1 MLVDGFARTDWKYFF
16 NLASGAQGW
25 QREDAEQEAGEGF
38 PAPRLVPFLGRR
50 CGRRGESVWHSKG
63 PLRLMLVTRY
73 GPLLAALTGD
83 TPVGG
88 GAPCMTPCAVRYPRD
103 RSMVRSPFWLP
114 QKDPRNTTKG
124 YLEPVLTMVCVLGVC
139 LAISVEQQSCRV
151 SRELLGAKRKPR
163 RAIRIAAGYRGEL
176 G

>member
-1 MLVDGFARTDWKYFF
+1 MIADLGEQRKASSTDDLHIHVSKSSLHATLESGNFEEARAAEPIAWTSRPSLVNPSSDLAQPRKSLDG
-16 NLASGAQGW
+16 QGP
-25 QREDAEQEAGEGF
+25 DM
-38 PAPRLVPFLGRR
+38 PI
-50 CGRRGESVWHSKG
+50 
-63 PLRLMLVTRY
+63 
-73 GPLLAALTGD
+73 D
-83 TPVGG
+83 
-88 GAPCMTPCAVRYPRD
+88 
-103 RSMVRSPFWLP
+103 
-114 QKDPRNTTKG
+114 TTKG

>member
-1 MLVDGFARTDWKYFF
+1 
-16 NLASGAQGW
+16 
-25 QREDAEQEAGEGF
+25 
-38 PAPRLVPFLGRR
+38 
-50 CGRRGESVWHSKG
+50 
-63 PLRLMLVTRY
+63 
-73 GPLLAALTGD
+73 
-83 TPVGG
+83 
-88 GAPCMTPCAVRYPRD
+88 MTHCTVRYPRD

-114 QKDPRNTTKG
+114 QKDPRNTAKG